1 MKSAT
6 LRPLSWQSSTG
17 MPTIRARG
25 YAGMPTLAYQNT
37 MLQETGKGEVLI

>member
-6 LRPLSWQSSTG
+6 LRPLGWQSSTG
-17 MPTIRARG
+17 MPIISG
-25 YAGMPTLAYQNT
+25 YAAMPTSAYQNT